1 MRTGFELKIVAETV
15 TEAKAIALK
24 EISRFLE
31 IPEESVEDSVSIEL
45 RVSYPKAETISEI
58 ETSVEAKV
66 FQVTAY
72 GTVKQ
77 SAARPFG
84 F

>member
-1 MRTGFELKIVAETV
+1 MRTGFELKIVAETLK
-15 TEAKAIALK
+15 EAKSIAVA
-24 EISRFLE
+24 EIARFLE
-31 IPEESVEDSVSIEL
+31 ITEDLVEDTVSIEL
-45 RVSYPKAETISEI
+45 RVSYPKAETVSEI
-58 ETSVEAKV
+58 EESVVAKI

>member
-1 MRTGFELKIVAETV
+1 MRTGFELKIVAETIS
-15 TEAKAIALK
+15 EAKVIAIK

-31 IPEESVEDSVSIEL
+31 IPEDSVEDSVSIEL
-45 RVSYPKAETISEI
+45 RISYPKAETISEI
-58 ETSVEAKV
+58 ETSVDAKI